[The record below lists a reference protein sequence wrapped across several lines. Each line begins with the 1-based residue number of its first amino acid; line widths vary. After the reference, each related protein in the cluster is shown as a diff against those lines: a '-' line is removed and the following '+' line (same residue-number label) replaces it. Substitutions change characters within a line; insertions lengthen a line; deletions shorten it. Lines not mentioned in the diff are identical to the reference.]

1 MIFYPAIDLKDGR
14 CVRLVQGDM
23 DRATVFSDDPE
34 AQARAFA
41 DAGCEWIHVVDLDGA
56 FAGAPVN
63 EEAVGAVIDAV
74 DIPVQ
79 VGGGIRDL
87 DGIADWLQKG
97 AGRVV
102 LGTLALSD
110 PGLVGEACR
119 RHPGRVAV
127 GIDARNGRVAV
138 EGWSRDSGIDAM
150 ELARAREDS
159 GAAALIHTDIAR
171 DGAMSGPNIEAPVA
185 LAGAVTVPVIAS
197 GGVASIDDIRAR
209 KATGVL
215 AGVICGRAL
224 YDGRIDPAEAAAL
237 AREPD
242 PC

>member
-1 MIFYPAIDLKDGR
+1 MIFYPAIDLKDGH

-23 DRATVFSDDPE
+23 DRATVFGDDPA
-34 AQARAFA
+34 AQALAFA
-41 DAGCEWIHVVDLDGA
+41 EAGCEWIHVVDLDGA
-56 FAGAPVN
+56 FAGRPVN
-63 EEAVGAVIDAV
+63 EDAVEAVIDAV

-87 DGIADWLQKG
+87 DCIADWLQKG

-102 LGTLALSD
+102 LGTLALRD
-110 PGLVGEACR
+110 PDLVRQACR
-119 RHPGRVAV
+119 RHPGRVAI
-127 GIDARNGRVAV
+127 GIDTRDGRVAV
-138 EGWSRDSGIDAM
+138 EGWSRDSGVEAM
-150 ELARAREDS
+150 ELARAMEGA

-171 DGAMSGPNIEAPVA
+171 DGVLAGPNIEATIA

-197 GGVASIDDIRAR
+197 GGVASLDDIRAL
-209 KATGVL
+209 KETGVL

-237 AREPD
+237 AREQD

>member
-23 DRATVFSDDPE
+23 DRATVFGDDPA
-34 AQARAFA
+34 AQGRAFA

-56 FAGAPVN
+56 FAGRPVN
-63 EEAVGAVIDAV
+63 GEAVKAVIDAV

-87 DGIADWLQKG
+87 DRIADWLQKG

-110 PGLVGEACR
+110 PDLAREACR

-127 GIDARNGRVAV
+127 GIDARDGLVAV
-138 EGWSRDSGIDAM
+138 EGWSRNSGVDVM
-150 ELARAREDS
+150 ELARAMEGA
-159 GAAALIHTDIAR
+159 GAAAFIHTDIAR
-171 DGAMSGPNIEAPVA
+171 DGVLGGPNIEATIA
-185 LAGAVTVPVIAS
+185 LAEAVSLPVIAS
-197 GGVASIDDIRAR
+197 GGVASMDDIRALKR
-209 KATGVL
+209 TGVL

-237 AREPD
+237 VREPD